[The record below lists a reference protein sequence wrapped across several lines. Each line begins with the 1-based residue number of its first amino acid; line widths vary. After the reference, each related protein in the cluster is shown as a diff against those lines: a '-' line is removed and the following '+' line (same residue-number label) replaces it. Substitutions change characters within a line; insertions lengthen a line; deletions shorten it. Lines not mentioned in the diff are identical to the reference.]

1 MHLQQRINAFVALG
15 KFLGQF
21 TSEEPFMKTDLPHN
35 ELFFEDM
42 QRQIN
47 LAKQHNGW
55 FTDENLQFS
64 FKNWSIALQQE
75 HIEEWINTYDL
86 AGNTAKTIGIVMAGN
101 LPLVGFH
108 DFLCVLITGNEVIA
122 KLSSKD
128 KQLLPIITKYLIAL
142 EPGFEAKVRFTEERL
157 KDFNAVIATGSNNTA
172 KYFNYYFGKYPSII
186 RKNRNSVA
194 VLDGSETKAE
204 LALLANDIFRYFGL
218 GCRNVS
224 KLYIPR
230 GYNFDDFFQG
240 MFSWKDIIQNT
251 KFMNNYDYN
260 KAVYLMSNI
269 ALLDNE
275 FSLLK
280 EDKSLASPIAVIFY
294 QYYDSMGDLNNIL
307 KDQANDIQCV
317 VSKIGVPHQIA
328 FGQTQQPELGDY
340 ADRADTVDF
349 LLKL

>member
-21 TSEEPFMKTDLPHN
+21 TSKEPSMRTDLSHN
-35 ELFFEDM
+35 DQFFEDM
-42 QRQIN
+42 LHQIN

-55 FTDENLQFS
+55 FTNDNLQFT
-64 FKNWSIALQQE
+64 FKTWALALR
-75 HIEEWINTYDL
+75 EENIKEWASSYKLEETGQKN
-86 AGNTAKTIGIVMAGN
+86 IGIVMAGN
-101 LPLVGFH
+101 IPLVGFH
-108 DFLCVLITGNEVIA
+108 DFLCVLMTGNKVIA

-128 KQLLPIITKYLIAL
+128 KQLLPLLTKFLIAV
-142 EPGFEAKVRFTEERL
+142 EPQFEGCVEFTEDQL
-157 KDFNAVIATGSNNTA
+157 QNFDAVIATGSNNTA

-204 LALLANDIFRYFGL
+204 LELLANDIFRYFGL

-240 MFSWKDIIQNT
+240 IFSWKDIIQDT

-275 FSLLK
+275 FLLLK
-280 EDKSLASPIAVIFY
+280 EDQNFASPIAVIFY
-294 QYYDSMGDLNNIL
+294 EYYDSPSDLNNTL
-307 KDQANDIQCV
+307 EVHKDNIQCV
-317 VSKIGVPHQIA
+317 VSKIGMTNQIG
-328 FGQTQQPELGDY
+328 FGETQRPKLGDY